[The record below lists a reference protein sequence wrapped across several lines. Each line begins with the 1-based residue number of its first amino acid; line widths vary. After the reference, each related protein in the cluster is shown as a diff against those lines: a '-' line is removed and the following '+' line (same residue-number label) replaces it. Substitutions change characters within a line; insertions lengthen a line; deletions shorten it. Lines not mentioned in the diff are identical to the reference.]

1 MKKYKVIIWGL
12 GTVGKSALDVIRE
25 RESLELVGV
34 FDVDDKKVG
43 RDAGE
48 IFGYE
53 KMGVTVNNNEDEVL
67 ALDADVVLYYPPT
80 KWDQGK
86 MPSPT
91 SVGGNVDDIV
101 KFLEAGKNCT
111 STLPVF
117 FSEKN
122 APEYFE
128 RIDKA
133 GKKTGATY
141 VQQGIYPGILTPYF
155 ASLSMMFNKTIDQ
168 VIVYGGED
176 DAVNSAPWIAV
187 FGFGKDPSEISEERL
202 AVVQNIIYTYYGPT
216 VIEIAERA
224 GLDYDEYVCEH
235 ETILSDAEVTTPY
248 AHVTPG
254 TVGAHIFK
262 MYTKKGDKEVTGFH
276 FIHKASDDILPELCL
291 DKYIE
296 IKGEPD
302 IRGHFGR
309 HHSLRRSFP
318 DLCSPRYQ
326 PDSFYLRCRRRF
338 QECPGYSYGLYA

>member
-1 MKKYKVIIWGL
+1 MPLKKYKVIIWGL

-86 MPSPT
+86 MPSPS

-176 DAVNSAPWIAV
+176 DAVNSA
-187 FGFGKDPSEISEERL
+187 
-202 AVVQNIIYTYYGPT
+202 T
-216 VIEIAERA
+216 
-224 GLDYDEYVCEH
+224 
-235 ETILSDAEVTTPY
+235 
-248 AHVTPG
+248 
-254 TVGAHIFK
+254 
-262 MYTKKGDKEVTGFH
+262 
-276 FIHKASDDILPELCL
+276 
-291 DKYIE
+291 
-296 IKGEPD
+296 
-302 IRGHFGR
+302 
-309 HHSLRRSFP
+309 
-318 DLCSPRYQ
+318 
-326 PDSFYLRCRRRF
+326 
-338 QECPGYSYGLYA
+338 